1 MKKSSRQTAAAI
13 DVGTNFVS
21 MMIAEITP
29 EGMVSPLED
38 VWKPTQIGRDT
49 FSTGKIELSSTQELS
64 KTLKSFVRLMKD
76 YRVKHYQAVATTG
89 IREAQNREY
98 VLDQIGLRTG
108 LKVEVINNLQER
120 FYEFKSMRDSISDL
134 HTMSE
139 DGLLV
144 VSLGMG
150 GTEIFAFNAGSLQ
163 YTEYVKMGSLRLR
176 ELLADLERVTLEFS
190 TVLEKYLESR
200 VHWLDSIQHGT
211 DFKYVIGLGGEL
223 TSILRLGQLN
233 QLTADRH
240 FLEREAMEKAYSLIK
255 NTSPENI
262 VSRYKMHR
270 NEAEIL
276 LPSAIIFRRF
286 LNATQASGIQV
297 PRVSLRH
304 GLLANMADERFNT
317 SRKHEYIN
325 DIVCSVRYLGRKYD
339 SDEKHSQRV
348 EELALS
354 IFDQMKAIHKLEDRE
369 RLYLQVACILHDIG
383 KYINADGHELYSGNV
398 IRAQQIL
405 GFANRELAIVANI
418 ARYHS
423 QVVPAKWHD
432 NYTSLD
438 REDKIMVSKL
448 AAILKI
454 ANGLNISADVSI
466 QKLDLEVT
474 PSEVVF
480 KVKAKGDFL
489 LETWS
494 FSAHVDFFEE
504 VYGLKPVLKHKG

>member
-1 MKKSSRQTAAAI
+1 MKKNSGQTAAAI
-13 DVGTNFVS
+13 DVGTNFIR
-21 MMIAEITP
+21 MMLAEITP
-29 EGMVSPLED
+29 EGTISPLED

-49 FSTGKIELSSTQELS
+49 FSTGKIELASTQELC
-64 KTLKSFVRLMKD
+64 KTLKSFAQLMKD
-76 YRVKHYQAVATTG
+76 YRVKNYQAIATTG

-98 VLDQIGLRTG
+98 VLDQICLRTG

-134 HTMSE
+134 HTMSQ

-150 GTEIFAFNAGSLQ
+150 GTEIFAYHDGSLQ
-163 YTEYVKMGSLRLR
+163 FTEYVKIGSLRLR

-190 TVLEKYLESR
+190 AVLEEFLER
-200 VHWLDSIQHGT
+200 RIYWLDSLRHGA
-211 DFKYVIGLGGEL
+211 DFKYIIGLGGEL
-223 TSILRLGQLN
+223 PSILRLAQLN
-233 QLTADRH
+233 QLAADRH
-240 FLEREAMEKAYSLIK
+240 FLEKAAMEKVYSLIK
-255 NTSPENI
+255 NISPENI

-286 LNATQASGIQV
+286 LNATRATGIQV

-304 GLLANMADERFNT
+304 GMLANMADERFNT

-325 DIVCSVRYLGRKYD
+325 DIVSSVRHLGRKYGC
-339 SDEKHSQRV
+339 DEKHSQRV
-348 EELALS
+348 EEMALS
-354 IFDQMKAIHKLEDRE
+354 IFDQMKTIHNLGERE
-369 RLYLQVACILHDIG
+369 RLYLQVACILHDVG
-383 KYINADGHELYSGNV
+383 KYINADGHELHSGNV

-405 GFANRELAIVANI
+405 GFANRELAIAANI

-432 NYTSLD
+432 NYSSLD
-438 REDKIMVSKL
+438 RGDQIMVSKL

-454 ANGLNISADVSI
+454 ANALNVSNKI
-466 QKLDLEVT
+466 PIPQLNLEIT
-474 PSEVVF
+474 SSEAVF
-480 KVKAKGDFL
+480 KVKSKGDFL
-489 LETWS
+489 LEGWS
-494 FSAHVDFFEE
+494 FSAHVDFFEA